1 MSDKNRSA
9 ATLARHLALVT
20 CHLLMKKLA
29 CIVLVACLLGGCSP
43 QKPPAG
49 QKAPGGG
56 TAGAP
61 QPSWRL
67 KLDIPESINAA
78 KPVDVALRVFD
89 AAGQPV
95 ENAQAELSLVMTN
108 MDMGEN
114 KPTLT
119 ETAPG
124 IYTGKATFTMAGPW
138 EVIARVGKGGQ
149 SISQRF
155 PCNVR

>member
-1 MSDKNRSA
+1 
-9 ATLARHLALVT
+9 
-20 CHLLMKKLA
+20 MKKLA
-29 CIVLVACLLGGCSP
+29 CLLLVAAAACVWWSCSP
-43 QKPPAG
+43 QKPPAV
-49 QKAPGGG
+49 QETPAGGR
-56 TAGAP
+56 AGAP

-67 KLDIPESINAA
+67 KLDIPESINAG

-95 ENAQAELSLVMTN
+95 DNAQAELSLVMTS

-114 KPTLT
+114 KPVLT

-138 EVIARVGKGGQ
+138 EVTAQVGKGGQ

-155 PCNVR
+155 PCNVRQGN

>member
-1 MSDKNRSA
+1 MNRIPWLLI
-9 ATLARHLALVT
+9 ATLLWFLP
-20 CHLLMKKLA
+20 
-29 CIVLVACLLGGCSP
+29 GCSP
-43 QKPPAG
+43 QKPPAV
-49 QKAPGGG
+49 QETSA
-56 TAGAP
+56 AGAP

-67 KLDIPESINAA
+67 KLDIPESINAG

-89 AAGQPV
+89 AGGQPV
-95 ENAQAELSLVMTN
+95 DNAQAELSLVMTS

-114 KPTLT
+114 KPVLA

-124 IYTGKATFTMAGPW
+124 TYTGKATFTMAGPW

>member
-1 MSDKNRSA
+1 MNRIPWLLI
-9 ATLARHLALVT
+9 ATLLWFLP
-20 CHLLMKKLA
+20 
-29 CIVLVACLLGGCSP
+29 GCSP
-43 QKPPAG
+43 QKPPAV
-49 QKAPGGG
+49 QETSA
-56 TAGAP
+56 AAAP

-67 KLDIPESINAA
+67 KLDIPESINEGR
-78 KPVDVALRVFD
+78 PVDVALRVSD

-95 ENAQAELSLVMTN
+95 ENAQAELSLVMPS

-114 KPTLT
+114 KPKLT

-138 EVIARVGKGGQ
+138 GAMARVSRGGQ

-155 PCNVR
+155 PCDVR

>member
-1 MSDKNRSA
+1 
-9 ATLARHLALVT
+9 
-20 CHLLMKKLA
+20 MKKLA
-29 CIVLVACLLGGCSP
+29 CLLLVAAAACVWWGCSP
-43 QKPPAG
+43 QKPPAV
-49 QKAPGGG
+49 QETSA
-56 TAGAP
+56 AGAP
-61 QPSWRL
+61 KPSWRL

-78 KPVDVALRVFD
+78 KPVDVALRVFE
-89 AAGQPV
+89 AGGQPV
-95 ENAQAELSLVMTN
+95 ENAQAELSLVMSN

-114 KPTLT
+114 KPVLA

-124 IYTGKATFTMAGPW
+124 TYTGKATFTMAGPW

>member
-1 MSDKNRSA
+1 MNRIAFCLAFA
-9 ATLARHLALVT
+9 ALISLA
-20 CHLLMKKLA
+20 
-29 CIVLVACLLGGCSP
+29 GCSGCFVSI
-43 QKPPAG
+43 PPEG

-56 TAGAP
+56 TVGAP

-67 KLDIPESINAA
+67 KLDIPESINAG

-95 ENAQAELSLVMTN
+95 ENAQAELSLVMPS

-114 KPTLT
+114 KPALT

-138 EVIARVGKGGQ
+138 EAVARVSKGGQ
-149 SISQRF
+149 TISQRF